1 MLTQRRASRSIEAAI
16 ECENWLKA
24 RRLIRE
30 ALRRAPNDH
39 WLLTR
44 LALTYYEQRQYR
56 KALHYDVKALNV
68 EPHCPLAIWG
78 YAGALDML
86 ERRKEALQIYRWLIS
101 WGEDRLAYGQC
112 GEGIQHARSLI
123 ADCFYRIAR
132 IHERNGQRKKA
143 IAAYETH
150 LSRRNAATRSIYPL
164 KAVRN
169 NLRAL
174 ERVDWAGQHIGD
186 DCR

>member
-1 MLTQRRASRSIEAAI
+1 MLTEQERRASRRVEAAI
-16 ECENWLKA
+16 ARGDWLRA

-30 ALRRAPNDH
+30 GLRRKPTDH
-39 WLLTR
+39 WSLTR

-56 KALHYDVKALNV
+56 RALQYDVKALKV
-68 EPHCPLAIWG
+68 EPYCPLAVWG

-112 GEGIQHARSLI
+112 GEGIQRARSLI

-132 IHERNGQRKKA
+132 IHERTGQRKKA
-143 IAAYETH
+143 ITAYKAH
-150 LSRRNAATRSIYPL
+150 LGRRNTSTRSIYPL

-169 NLRAL
+169 SLKAL
-174 ERVDWAGQHIGD
+174 EKRN
-186 DCR
+186 

>member
-1 MLTQRRASRSIEAAI
+1 MGFAISLIDWVASEIAITTATQGTAHKNTRGDTMTVLTQEERHASRSIEAAI
-16 ECENWLKA
+16 AREDWLKA

-30 ALRRAPNDH
+30 GLRRKPGDH

-56 KALHYDVKALNV
+56 RALHYDVKALNV
-68 EPHCPLAIWG
+68 EPYCPLAVWG

-101 WGEDRLAYGQC
+101 WGEDTLVYGQC
-112 GEGIQHARSLI
+112 GEGIQRARSLI

-132 IHERNGQRKKA
+132 IHERAGQRKKA
-143 IAAYETH
+143 IT
-150 LSRRNAATRSIYPL
+150 ATR
-164 KAVRN
+164 
-169 NLRAL
+169 
-174 ERVDWAGQHIGD
+174 
-186 DCR
+186 